1 MSVND
6 MMIIFSV
13 ISKNAVLAYLA
24 IVNINYIDFCI
35 SICYNMFLLS
45 DKRDLRDLKEEK
57 YVIQR
62 NGIISRNTTGSR
74 GYGFFRGY

>member
-1 MSVND
+1 
-6 MMIIFSV
+6 MMIIISV
-13 ISKNAVLAYLA
+13 ISNNAVLADLA

-45 DKRDLRDLKEEK
+45 DNRDLKEEK

-62 NGIISRNTTGSR
+62 NGIISRNITGGR
-74 GYGFFRGY
+74 